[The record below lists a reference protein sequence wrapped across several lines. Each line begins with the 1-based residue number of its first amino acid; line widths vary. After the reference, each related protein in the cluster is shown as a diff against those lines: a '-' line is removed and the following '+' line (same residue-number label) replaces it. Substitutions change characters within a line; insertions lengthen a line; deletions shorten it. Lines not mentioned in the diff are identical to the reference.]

1 MYLNK
6 QKKPNGDIY
15 LSIREK
21 YHVPQKGSRERTIES
36 LGYLSELKK
45 KYDDPIAFFT
55 QKVREMT
62 EEKKNN
68 KSVRMSIDCNAKMS
82 VQTDDIKNVGYAILK
97 NLYKQL
103 EIDKFWNWK
112 TKNLSIV
119 YLLMQTITNSLIMT
133 KC

>member
-55 QKVREMT
+55 QKAKKMT
-62 EEKKNN
+62 EEKKTINPLECPLIVMP
-68 KSVRMSIDCNAKMS
+68 KCPFKPMISKMS
-82 VQTDDIKNVGYAILK
+82 AM
-97 NLYKQL
+97 
-103 EIDKFWNWK
+103 
-112 TKNLSIV
+112 LSLRNCI
-119 YLLMQTITNSLIMT
+119 NN
-133 KC
+133 

>member
-1 MYLNK
+1 
-6 QKKPNGDIY
+6 
-15 LSIREK
+15 
-21 YHVPQKGSRERTIES
+21 
-36 LGYLSELKK
+36 
-45 KYDDPIAFFT
+45 
-55 QKVREMT
+55 
-62 EEKKNN
+62 
-68 KSVRMSIDCNAKMS
+68 MSIDCNAKMS

>member
-62 EEKKNN
+62 EEKKNK
-68 KSVRMSIDCNAKMS
+68 KSVRMTIDCNSKMS

-97 NLYKQL
+97 
-103 EIDKFWNWK
+103 
-112 TKNLSIV
+112 
-119 YLLMQTITNSLIMT
+119 
-133 KC
+133 